1 MVILVWV
8 FCLVELRGLEP
19 LTPCLQNSPDPSPDV
34 SARVPDCRLAGQ
46 LTLQTPPD
54 PSGPFAGW
62 LPNLAP
68 GPARIPSCLSS
79 RDRF

>member
-1 MVILVWV
+1 
-8 FCLVELRGLEP
+8 
-19 LTPCLQNSPDPSPDV
+19 V

-54 PSGPFAGW
+54 PPGHFAGW
-62 LPNLAP
+62 PPNLAP

>member
-54 PSGPFAGW
+54 SPGHFAGW
-62 LPNLAP
+62 LPDLAP
-68 GPARIPSCLSS
+68 GRARIPSCLSS